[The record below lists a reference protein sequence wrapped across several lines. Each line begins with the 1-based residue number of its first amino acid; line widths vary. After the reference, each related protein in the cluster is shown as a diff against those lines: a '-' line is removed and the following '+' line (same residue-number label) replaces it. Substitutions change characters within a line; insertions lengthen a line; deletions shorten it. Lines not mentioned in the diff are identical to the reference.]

1 MLCFCSTLLTGTASL
16 PLILHVRIP
25 VLDNKACHETWRND
39 CRGRKVTIVF
49 PHRFEMQNWA
59 ILPATSNSA
68 FGILPATSIASLTSV
83 PSPTSTWSG
92 AIYQASRPV
101 RVSSTQTLLI
111 SISHLI
117 PPRATRHTIQKH
129 PHGVQPTTT
138 QRHTT
143 LNGCRRRFVVV
154 KNSRRHVE
162 HDPRSPFQLPLRI
175 LNLRKPIE
183 SAGRIAVSLYEIP
196 RGRSGESGSSLGA
209 VVRHAILCAGTWE
222 EVDVKSERVGF

>member
-59 ILPATSNSA
+59 ILPACLLTVL
-68 FGILPATSIASLTSV
+68 FGLLPATSIASLTSV

-111 SISHLI
+111 SITHLI
-117 PPRATRHTIQKH
+117 PPRATRHTAQKH
-129 PHGVQPTTT
+129 PQRIHSLRHLATL
-138 QRHTT
+138 RHTT
-143 LNGCRRRFVVV
+143 LNECRRRFVVV

-162 HDPRSPFQLPLRI
+162 HDPHVVATVCGGWRR
-175 LNLRKPIE
+175 E
-183 SAGRIAVSLYEIP
+183 C
-196 RGRSGESGSSLGA
+196 LGA
-209 VVRHAILCAGTWE
+209 RRPVSGVRPLELMVVRL
-222 EVDVKSERVGF
+222 V